1 MKANNMIILIGL
13 YHPNCSDG
21 NTIKNSIPLAMEM
34 KLYRI
39 HSLIKCNYTES
50 SNMTL
55 SPHATII

>member
-1 MKANNMIILIGL
+1 MTIKMKANNMIILIGL

-39 HSLIKCNYTES
+39 HS
-50 SNMTL
+50 
-55 SPHATII
+55 

>member
-39 HSLIKCNYTES
+39 HSLTQIG
-50 SNMTL
+50 
-55 SPHATII
+55 H